1 MANETDSTLALYA
14 DFDLKALDEDIEEAK
29 HNAKASAVVKLEPG
43 KTVLRMLPA
52 RASASHAPRPW
63 RTVWKHFISVPGL
76 ERKVIFNCPSMNTTG
91 KMPCPACTMQRRK
104 EQSSNQIEREIAK
117 DLAPQREVVANV
129 LQRAAPE
136 LGVKPW
142 PFKTTIHK
150 ALQALRDD
158 INFVDPIRGIDL
170 IITRTGKDMETTK
183 YNVGTDPKGPSPVCA
198 DNAQLA
204 ELLKAMP
211 DLDRYADSP
220 TAAEIESMLAG
231 ERPAREQRR
240 GAAGERRGGGS
251 GRTAAD
257 RVYDGKVADDED

>member
-1 MANETDSTLALYA
+1 MANNETDSTLALYA

-29 HNAKASAVVKLEPG
+29 KAGKSGAVVKLEQG

-52 RASASHAPRPW
+52 RTGASHAPKPW
-63 RTVWKHFISVPGL
+63 RTVWKHFIQVPGL
-76 ERKVIFNCPSMNTTG
+76 ERKVIFNCPSMNTNG

-104 EQSSNQIEREIAK
+104 EQSANQLEREIAK

-136 LGVKPW
+136 LGIKPW
-142 PFKTTIHK
+142 PFKVTIHK

-170 IITRTGKDMETTK
+170 IVTKIGKDLETK
-183 YNVGTDPKGPSPVCA
+183 YNVGTDPKGPSPLCA

-204 ELLKAMP
+204 ELLKTMP

-220 TAAEIESMLAG
+220 TASEIESMLAG
-231 ERPAREQRR
+231 ERPARETRR
-240 GAAGERRGGGS
+240 AGAGARGGS